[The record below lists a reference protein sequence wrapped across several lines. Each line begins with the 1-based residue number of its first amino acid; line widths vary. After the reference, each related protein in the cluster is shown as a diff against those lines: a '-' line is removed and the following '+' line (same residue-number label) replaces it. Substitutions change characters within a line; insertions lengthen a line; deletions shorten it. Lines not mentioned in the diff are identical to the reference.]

1 MKFKYIVTLTNTRSF
16 IQYEFFEKSID
27 ETSHIEWYPVSE
39 LVRFEYVKMI
49 TRTRLKLNDH
59 HWNIGNMRVEMEDG
73 YDVDVKKSRILPYK
87 NTMQN
92 AITFEMSLSRKEFS
106 RTVYNIMDFMRDM
119 GGLFTTLG
127 LIFGTLIAT
136 L

>member
-1 MKFKYIVTLTNTRSF
+1 
-16 IQYEFFEKSID
+16 
-27 ETSHIEWYPVSE
+27 
-39 LVRFEYVKMI
+39 
-49 TRTRLKLNDH
+49 
-59 HWNIGNMRVEMEDG
+59 MRVEMEDG

-92 AITFEMSLSRKEFS
+92 AITFEMSLSRKEYS

-119 GGLFTTLG
+119 GGLFTALG

>member
-1 MKFKYIVTLTNTRSF
+1 M
-16 IQYEFFEKSID
+16 
-27 ETSHIEWYPVSE
+27 
-39 LVRFEYVKMI
+39 
-49 TRTRLKLNDH
+49 
-59 HWNIGNMRVEMEDG
+59 
-73 YDVDVKKSRILPYK
+73 PYK

-119 GGLFTTLG
+119 GGLFTALG